1 MYNEITKHIDLRY
14 HFISE
19 IVSQG
24 TVAIRKVATLDNP
37 ADMMTKLVL
46 LDKFKYCLDLISICS
61 FC

>member
-1 MYNEITKHIDLRY
+1 MYHEITKHIGVRC

-24 TVAIRKVATLDNP
+24 TIVVRKVAKLDNP

-46 LDKFKYCLDLISICS
+46 LDKFKYCLNLIGVCS
-61 FC
+61 L